1 MNSVLPVNL
10 FVSSIFF
17 SESALRVFL
26 IFSIKSGDDIGQK
39 VPQTEFFKNI
49 SNSLKLGKSGKNE
62 IFRVFSKT
70 AQRTFLIFY
79 QNVDLN
85 T

>member
-26 IFSIKSGDDIGQK
+26 IFSIKSGGDIGQK
-39 VPQTEFFKNI
+39 VTKTEFFKNI

-62 IFRVFSKT
+62 IFQSFLKKGSKDFSH
-70 AQRTFLIFY
+70 FLPECRS
-79 QNVDLN
+79 
-85 T
+85 

>member
-26 IFSIKSGDDIGQK
+26 IFSIKSGGDIGQK
-39 VPQTEFFKNI
+39 VTQTEFFKNI

-62 IFRVFSKT
+62 IFQSFLKNGSKDFSH
-70 AQRTFLIFY
+70 FLPECRS
-79 QNVDLN
+79 
-85 T
+85 